1 LQCFAVFCSV
11 LRRFAAFCGDAAFC
25 GELQRQ
31 WQLGGGAA
39 AALVQFICS
48 S

>member
-1 LQCFAVFCSV
+1 LWRIAAFCRVLQ
-11 LRRFAAFCGDAAFC
+11 RFAAFCR
-25 GELQRQ
+25 ELQRQ

-39 AALVQFICS
+39 AALVQIICS